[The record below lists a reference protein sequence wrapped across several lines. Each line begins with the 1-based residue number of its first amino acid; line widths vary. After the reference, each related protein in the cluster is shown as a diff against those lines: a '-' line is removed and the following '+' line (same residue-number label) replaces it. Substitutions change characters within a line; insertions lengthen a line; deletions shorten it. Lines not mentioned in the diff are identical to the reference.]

1 MNAMAKMANRQRVE
15 ENVNETTKGAPCSKF
30 DNICMAKVESC
41 KNLPRVCR
49 IFKDLRPRN
58 EDPPQNHLQI
68 SRNGYLDL
76 RGARNNNIFN
86 CTKFRQGSSF
96 STQSPWCVENEDPL
110 KSLGNGWKLLLATS
124 RH

>member
-1 MNAMAKMANRQRVE
+1 MAKMANRQRVE

-49 IFKDLRPRN
+49 IFKDLRPKN

-76 RGARNNNIFN
+76 RGVRNNNISIIQNFD
-86 CTKFRQGSSF
+86 KDLRFLH
-96 STQSPWCVENEDPL
+96 SPPGV
-110 KSLGNGWKLLLATS
+110 
-124 RH
+124 